1 MISKLFGGR
10 KAPKPRE
17 EADATGET
25 GKEAARTQDTWK
37 RLLVPAVD
45 AGYSMRSLEVAFRLA
60 QGTEATVQ
68 LAFVIAVP
76 RALPLEAALP
86 ESEMLAAITLRD
98 AQEAARAYKV
108 PVEAFVH
115 RTRSAPEGILKLIAQ
130 EKTDLLILG
139 GRPDAIRGLPK
150 ELLRELFR
158 RAPCEVVMDYI
169 ADEK

>member
-1 MISKLFGGR
+1 MISKLFRGR
-10 KAPKPRE
+10 NAPRPVAEAHATEEIGRE
-17 EADATGET
+17 AV
-25 GKEAARTQDTWK
+25 RTQESWK

-60 QGTEATVQ
+60 QGTDATVQ
-68 LAFVIAVP
+68 LAFVIEVP

-86 ESEMLAAITLRD
+86 EPEMLAAITLRD
-98 AQEAARAYKV
+98 GQEAARAYKV

-115 RTRSAPEGILKLIAQ
+115 RTRSAPDGILKLIAQ

-139 GRPDAIRGLPK
+139 GRPDAIRGLPA

-158 RAPCEVVMDYI
+158 RAPCEVVLDYI